1 MCQVKQ
7 AIEGSGWMCW
17 GGGVRGA
24 AGSGWGWGAEQKR
37 TVCYLDAEDRVRP
50 PTGQIRPKDFDTLQ
64 FYLFF
69 SAPGNATDLTVI
81 VNTQW
86 IEQ

>member
-1 MCQVKQ
+1 MLLGC
-7 AIEGSGWMCW
+7 
-17 GGGVRGA
+17 R
-24 AGSGWGWGAEQKR
+24 
-37 TVCYLDAEDRVRP
+37 DAEDRVRP